1 MSREGIRPAI
11 LHRRFRKEMLKLP
24 FEYNIFGDT
33 YLVMKP
39 NVSDFLLNHD
49 YDHGCKP
56 LNQLVDLKFPI
67 TFHLKNSYI
76 YLNLMITGMKH
87 YPFAA
92 PRILLRNRP
101 LISYYRSNLFIRY
114 KKYLIEPKKCC
125 LVCSSIL
132 SGSNWFPIANFIDVF
147 QEMLE
152 NFTNIKRAI
161 EMIHLEKVFL
171 KNIGDEYLIKYVLNY
186 L

>member
-1 MSREGIRPAI
+1 
-11 LHRRFRKEMLKLP
+11 
-24 FEYNIFGDT
+24 
-33 YLVMKP
+33 
-39 NVSDFLLNHD
+39 
-49 YDHGCKP
+49 
-56 LNQLVDLKFPI
+56 
-67 TFHLKNSYI
+67 
-76 YLNLMITGMKH
+76 MITGMKQ
-87 YPFAA
+87 YPFTA
-92 PRILLRNRP
+92 PRILLRNRS
-101 LISYYRSNLFIRY
+101 LISYYKSNLFIRY
-114 KKYLIEPKKCC
+114 KKYIIEPKKCC

-132 SGSNWFPIANFIDVF
+132 CGSNWFPIANFIDVF